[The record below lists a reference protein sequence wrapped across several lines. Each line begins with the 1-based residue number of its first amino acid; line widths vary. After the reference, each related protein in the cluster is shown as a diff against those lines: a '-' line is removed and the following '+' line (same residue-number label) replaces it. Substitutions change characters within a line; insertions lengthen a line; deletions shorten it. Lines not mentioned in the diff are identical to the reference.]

1 MFIQGSDDDDHDHRL
16 QKSDPFIDEFVTGEY
31 TDYLAIQPKELMGR
45 QVLLKSKILLEH
57 NDLSTSQLNFK
68 VDDYFYS

>member
-31 TDYLAIQPKELMGR
+31 TDYLAIQPKELMGK
-45 QVLLKSKILLEH
+45 QVLLQYKILLVH
-57 NDLSTSQLNFK
+57 KTMMHQQVN
-68 VDDYFYS
+68 

>member
-45 QVLLKSKILLEH
+45 QVLLKSKKIHLKH
-57 NDLSTSQLNFK
+57 KTMMHQQFN
-68 VDDYFYS
+68 

>member
-45 QVLLKSKILLEH
+45 QVLLQYK
-57 NDLSTSQLNFK
+57 NTLST
-68 VDDYFYS
+68 